1 MHFLQVVDSVVSC
14 SIEWGGNP
22 MSDANNAPSIP
33 TPHPSL
39 LTCREQAALARERA
53 HRLVTILER
62 QVPLT
67 DLAIAQRRR
76 HWQHALRW
84 RADAQKWERA
94 ADAVQQWRRA
104 L

>member
-1 MHFLQVVDSVVSC
+1 M
-14 SIEWGGNP
+14 IK
-22 MSDANNAPSIP
+22 
-33 TPHPSL
+33 HPSMA
-39 LTCREQAALARERA
+39 TCRQQAAIARAQALHYAALAQRSA
-53 HRLVTILER
+53 
-62 QVPLT
+62 QMS

-76 HWQHALRW
+76 HWLHALRW